1 MHRLLTPWACA
12 AALLLGS
19 PARADKAPN
28 PLTDRFQV
36 TLGTFSITSRPTVQL
51 NGEAGTGDRVDW
63 NREFGGMDA
72 DRIRLDGSWRFAE
85 RHKLRATAFNV
96 SRERNE
102 VLDENIEWGDETYPV
117 NAMVDASFK
126 FTIVDVAYEYA
137 FLRREN
143 YELDASIGIHY
154 TMLDASLDAKHQVS
168 SGTLTED
175 LSDSAGID
183 APLPVIG
190 LSGVWSMSHDFWLD
204 ASAQFF
210 LLSIDEFDGHLES
223 YRASLTW
230 QPRSWLGIGLGY
242 SQFSI
247 DVEVASNGWNGVLDW
262 IYRGP
267 MVFYR
272 ASF

>member
-1 MHRLLTPWACA
+1 MSM
-12 AALLLGS
+12 LLGS
-19 PARADKAPN
+19 SAQADEPN

-36 TLGTFSITSRPTVQL
+36 TLGEFFVTSQPIVQL
-51 NGEAGTGDRVDW
+51 NGETESGDRVDW
-63 NREFGGMDA
+63 EREFGGMDA
-72 DRIRLDGSWRFAE
+72 NRIRLDGHWRFAD
-85 RHKLRATAFNV
+85 RHKVRALAFNV
-96 SRERNE
+96 SRKRNK
-102 VLDENIEWGDETYPV
+102 VLDDNIDWGGEVYPV
-117 NAMVDASFK
+117 NALADAEFSFA
-126 FTIVDVAYEYA
+126 IIEVAYEYA

-143 YELDASIGIHY
+143 YELDASIGLHY
-154 TMLDASLDAKHQVS
+154 TSLDASLDARADVS
-168 SGTLTED
+168 SGALSED
-175 LSDSAGID
+175 LSDSARID

-190 LSGVWSMSHDFWLD
+190 LSGMWSLSHDFWLD

-210 LLSIDEFDGHLES
+210 RLAIDEYDGHLQS

-242 SQFSI
+242 SLFSI
-247 DVEVASNGWNGVLDW
+247 DVDVENENFDGTLDW